1 MKMDKVLND
10 LGQMAA
16 WLDTKVNVDEI
27 HIRQD
32 TMQDLWAAVEGLRDV
47 LNTIEEEEFE

>member
-1 MKMDKVLND
+1 MDKILND
-10 LGQMAA
+10 LEQMIH

-27 HIRQD
+27 HVKEE
-32 TMQDLWAAVEGLRDV
+32 TMKDLWTAVEALRDV

>member
-1 MKMDKVLND
+1 MDFILND
-10 LGQMAA
+10 LEQMVD

-27 HIRQD
+27 HVRQD
-32 TMQDLWAAVEGLRDV
+32 TMKDLWLAVEGLRDV

>member
-1 MKMDKVLND
+1 MIH
-10 LGQMAA
+10 

-27 HIRQD
+27 HVKEE
-32 TMQDLWAAVEGLRDV
+32 TMKDLWTAVEALRDV